1 MPVMYNSRVRLSGG
15 YKTNGETTFK
25 LFIYTHIHIE
35 GILFALKIII
45 PTW

>member
-1 MPVMYNSRVRLSGG
+1 MYNWWVRLSGG
-15 YKTNGETTFK
+15 YTTHGETAFK
-25 LFIYTHIHIE
+25 LFIIYTHTHIE